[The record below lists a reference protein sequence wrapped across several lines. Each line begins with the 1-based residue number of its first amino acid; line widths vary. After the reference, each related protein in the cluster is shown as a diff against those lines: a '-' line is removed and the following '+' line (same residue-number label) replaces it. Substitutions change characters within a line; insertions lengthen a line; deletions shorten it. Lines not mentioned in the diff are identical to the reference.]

1 MCSVH
6 SNQVEGNKYSH
17 ETKSPAHDQAE
28 LVEGDAAIPEVNL
41 RDCQSPRQPN
51 SMTRTRVAINKAQRG
66 GCLLVSSS
74 EVELHTG
81 QPILAGR
88 ERRLQG

>member
-6 SNQVEGNKYSH
+6 SDQVEGNKYSH

-51 SMTRTRVAINKAQRG
+51 SMTPTRVAINKAQRG
-66 GCLLVSSS
+66 GLP
-74 EVELHTG
+74 TG
-81 QPILAGR
+81 FIFRGR
-88 ERRLQG
+88 IAHWPAHSCR